1 MLQKPLIITI
11 WKNNIPIGA
20 IELHIKNYIPPI
32 LKNIN
37 I

>member
-1 MLQKPLIITI
+1 MLQKPLIMTI
-11 WKNNIPIGA
+11 SKNGIPIDTT
-20 IELHIKNYIPPI
+20 ELHIKNYISPI